1 MSSDPNFFRLL
12 NRRAREMR
20 EQPTSAERA
29 LHQRLLLMG
38 FDGDDIKTQ
47 HVIAPYIYDI
57 YVKSLNLLIEA
68 DGLIHARPELQRRDK
83 KKEQLARRKGFLFI
97 RLSNYHASKLT
108 ASELLALLK
117 TS

>member
-1 MSSDPNFFRLL
+1 MASDPNFFRLL

-20 EQPTSAERA
+20 EKPTDSERA

-38 FDGDDIKTQ
+38 FDSEDIQ
-47 HVIAPYIYDI
+47 MQYVMAPYIYDVHI
-57 YVKSLNLLIEA
+57 KSLKLLIEA
-68 DGLIHARPELQRRDK
+68 DGLIHAKPELQRRDK